1 MKRVVVGLLA
11 HVDAGKT
18 TLIESMLHTAGV
30 IRTKGRVD
38 HKDSYLD
45 FDPMER
51 DRGITIY
58 SKQAIL
64 EHGNTSIT
72 LLDTPGHVDF
82 CAEAE
87 RTLAVLDLAVLL
99 VGANDGITGHTKTL
113 LKLLERYGVPSV
125 VFFNKMDLAEE
136 QPKELL
142 DRFANHTN
150 RALFEYGH
158 ATDDSVQ
165 ERLALCDEAAL
176 DELLEQ
182 GTLKNET
189 LQRLVQ
195 SRKACPCLF
204 GSALHDEGVDRLLDA
219 IANFAP
225 ACNQAHDFG
234 AVVYKV
240 SHEGRGSR
248 VAWLKVTG
256 DSIKAKS
263 LVVGTTPRGDTWED
277 KIDQVRV
284 YTGERYA
291 VVQEV
296 PAGGVCAVTGLSKAL
311 PGDGIGAEVPS
322 NLPMLLPVLDYAVLP
337 QNCDAHAVHMALIEL
352 ADEDPLL
359 GVAWDEE
366 LQEVRVS
373 LMGVIQQEIVQ
384 RVLTER
390 YGLQVAFGPGAVLYK
405 ETVREPALGIGH
417 YEPLKHYAEVH
428 VRIEPDERGSGVSVR
443 SECSEDELARNWQR
457 LIATHVM
464 ERVHRGVLT
473 GAPLTDVC
481 IVLVAGRA
489 HKKHTEG
496 GDFRQA
502 TYRAIR
508 QGLMQ
513 AKSELLEPWYDF
525 SLELPANKVG
535 RALSDLQRMDAAFD
549 APQVMGE
556 WAVVEG
562 KAPVATIRDYPLLVS
577 SYTGGEG
584 HLLLE
589 FGGYASCHN
598 ASEVIEQAAYDP
610 EADLAHTPDS
620 VFCSHGAGYTV
631 KWYDVAEHAHV

>member
-18 TLIESMLHTAGV
+18 TLIEAMLHEAGV

-38 HKDSYLD
+38 HKDAYLD
-45 FDPMER
+45 YVPIER

-58 SKQAIL
+58 SKQAVL
-64 EHGNTSIT
+64 EHDNASIT

-113 LKLLERYGVPSV
+113 LRLLERYGVPV
-125 VFFNKMDLAEE
+125 VAFFNKMDLADKR
-136 QPKELL
+136 PKELL
-142 DRFANHTN
+142 DSLADHTN
-150 RALFEYGH
+150 MAPFEYEH
-158 ATDDSVQ
+158 MDDEAVQ

-182 GTLKNET
+182 GFINKET
-189 LQRLVQ
+189 VRKLVVG
-195 SRKACPCLF
+195 RKACPCLF
-204 GSALHDEGVDRLLDA
+204 GSALHDDGVHRLLDA
-219 IANFAP
+219 IADFAP
-225 ACNQAHDFG
+225 VCEQTQDFG
-234 AVVYKV
+234 GIVYKV
-240 SHEGRGSR
+240 SHEGRGDR
-248 VAWLKVTG
+248 VAWIKVTG
-256 DSIKAKS
+256 GSLRAKS
-263 LVVGTTPRGDTWED
+263 LVVGTTERGETWED
-277 KIDQVRV
+277 KVDQVRM
-284 YTGERYA
+284 YTGERYS
-291 VVQEV
+291 VVQDV
-296 PAGGVCAVTGLSKAL
+296 PVGCVCAVTGLTKAL
-311 PGDGIGAEVPS
+311 PGDGLGVEAPAS
-322 NLPMLLPVLDYAVLP
+322 LPMLLPVLDYAVLP
-337 QNCDAHAVHMALIEL
+337 QNCDAHAVHMAMREL

-359 GVAWDEE
+359 AVAWDEE

-373 LMGVIQQEIVQ
+373 LMGTIQQEIVQ
-384 RVLTER
+384 RVLHDR
-390 YGLQVAFGPGAVLYK
+390 YGLKVAFGPGAVLYR
-405 ETVREPALGIGH
+405 ETVLEPVLGIGH

-428 VRIEPDERGSGVSVR
+428 VRIEPAERGSGVSVR
-443 SECSEDELARNWQR
+443 SECFEDELARNWQR
-457 LIATHVM
+457 LITTHVM
-464 ERVHRGVLT
+464 ERTHRGVLT

-508 QGLMQ
+508 QGLMH
-513 AKSELLEPWYDF
+513 AKSELLEPWYRF
-525 SLELPANKVG
+525 SLELPAGKVG
-535 RALSDLQRMDAAFD
+535 RALADMQRMDAEFD
-549 APQVMGE
+549 PPQVTGT

-562 KAPVATIRDYPLLVS
+562 RAPVETMRDYPLQVS
-577 SYTGGEG
+577 AYTGGEG

-589 FGGYASCHN
+589 FGGYAPCHN
-598 ASEVIEQAAYDP
+598 ANEVIQQAAYDP
-610 EADLAHTPDS
+610 EADLANTPDS

-631 KWYDVAEHAHV
+631 KWYDVAEHAHT